1 MSPIFSPK
9 DTILQK
15 ISNKPSH
22 SHLWQ
27 TYKKKHSIRCTL
39 TNTIYLSLWASKQ
52 AS

>member
-15 ISNKPSH
+15 ISNKLSP

-27 TYKKKHSIRCTL
+27 TYQKKRSIRFTL
-39 TNTIYLSLWASKQ
+39 TN
-52 AS
+52 